1 LDRQLVEALEG
12 VEAAHFDAARTACD
26 YDALARSAE
35 RERLAAC
42 LAALE
47 SFDVRRAHIPAQTAF
62 WINVFNAAVLR
73 DAPEMTGA
81 RSVRDVEGFFE
92 RPRVKV
98 GAHGYS
104 LDDIEHG
111 LLRGNVPKYGK
122 YAAPMK
128 KSDPRL
134 AYVPLAFDERLHFA
148 LYSACRSSPPLRVL
162 HSERLDVELEEAAR
176 AYVRETVRVKDEGA
190 RVKVP
195 AMFRWYRDD
204 FGGESGALDF
214 VVARLDEPSVE
225 LIDARQGA
233 VKLKY
238 LDFDWTLNRR

>member
-1 LDRQLVEALEG
+1 MESLAAAR
-12 VEAAHFDAARTACD
+12 AAHFDAAGR
-26 YDALARSAE
+26 ARDHAVLRASP
-35 RERLAAC
+35 ERLRIAAC

-47 SFDVRRAHIPAQTAF
+47 SFDLQRIAIRGQTAF
-62 WINVFNAAVLR
+62 WLNLFNALVLR
-73 DAPEMTGA
+73 DAAELAAAGSLRSIGA
-81 RSVRDVEGFFE
+81 FFE
-92 RPRVKV
+92 RPRLKV
-98 GAHGYS
+98 GAFTYS

-162 HSERLDVELEEAAR
+162 HGERLDVELEEAAR

>member
-1 LDRQLVEALEG
+1 
-12 VEAAHFDAARTACD
+12 
-26 YDALARSAE
+26 
-35 RERLAAC
+35 
-42 LAALE
+42 
-47 SFDVRRAHIPAQTAF
+47 
-62 WINVFNAAVLR
+62 
-73 DAPEMTGA
+73 
-81 RSVRDVEGFFE
+81 
-92 RPRVKV
+92 
-98 GAHGYS
+98 
-104 LDDIEHG
+104 
-111 LLRGNVPKYGK
+111 
-122 YAAPMK
+122 MK

-134 AYVPLAFDERLHFA
+134 AFVPLAFDERLHFA

-162 HSERLDVELEEAAR
+162 HGERLDVELEEAAR
-176 AYVRETVRVKDEGA
+176 AYVRATVRVKDEGA

-195 AMFRWYRDD
+195 AMFRWYRAD